1 MKNKY
6 KKFAYTVQQLEL
18 KTGGGDSMIGLC
30 LQSITVG
37 RQPTTNK
44 TFFSSD
50 FPKLGPVLKKIIKL
64 LLHFN
69 LNKALETF
77 GDKKDQNKKNLTNK
91 TRQNKTKP
99 NHYNSKHECTN
110 KTRRPPKS
118 LPEQSVPFPVNPSLQ
133 VQMYEP
139 SLFKQSA
146 FSSHGLPFV
155 VHSSMSETNRLLF
168 K

>member
-18 KTGGGDSMIGLC
+18 NTGGGDSMIGLC

-37 RQPTTNK
+37 RHSLQQIK
-44 TFFSSD
+44 HFFSSD

-99 NHYNSKHECTN
+99 NHYNSKHECKSHTHQYLS
-110 KTRRPPKS
+110 KTKHS
-118 LPEQSVPFPVNPSLQ
+118 NI
-133 VQMYEP
+133 
-139 SLFKQSA
+139 
-146 FSSHGLPFV
+146 FSSFLFCFVFFLLPAGVCCSLHKNGGF
-155 VHSSMSETNRLLF
+155 SCIM
-168 K
+168 